1 LNDQAPLGNAYPA
14 EVGRDEQLREELL
27 MLATRA
33 GDSASADRLWSVL
46 DDLEAW
52 PGVRLVGEDGAHAA
66 WLIAQL
72 SDAGLQQ
79 RALEHLEVAV
89 DCGDAPPAH
98 YACLLD
104 RVRMA
109 VGRPQVYGSQVVESD
124 DGELAP
130 WPIENPA
137 GVDDR
142 RARVGLVPLAEHT
155 AMIRA
160 QRRARG

>member
-1 LNDQAPLGNAYPA
+1 LHNLLGVP
-14 EVGRDEQLREELL
+14 RDEQLRAELL
-27 MLATRA
+27 ALGQRA
-33 GDSASADRLWSVL
+33 ADPASADRLWSLL

-52 PGVRLVGEDGAHAA
+52 PGVRLVGDDGAHAA
-66 WLIAQL
+66 WLVAQL
-72 SDAGLQQ
+72 ADTGLQE

-109 VGRPQVYGSQVVESD
+109 SGRPQVFGSQVVEGD

-130 WPIENPA
+130 WPIEDPA

-142 RARVGLVPLAEHT
+142 RARVGLGPLAEHT

-160 QRRARG
+160 QRRDHA

>member
-1 LNDQAPLGNAYPA
+1 VA
-14 EVGRDEQLREELL
+14 RDEQLREVLL
-27 MLATRA
+27 GLATRA
-33 GDSASADRLWSVL
+33 GDAVSADRLWSLL
-46 DDLEAW
+46 DDLEQW
-52 PGVRLVGEDGAHAA
+52 PGVHLVGEDGAEAA

-72 SDAGLQQ
+72 GDLGLQQ

-98 YACLLD
+98 LACLLD

-109 VGRPQVYGSQVVESD
+109 TGRPQVYGSQVIERD

-130 WPIENPA
+130 WPIEEPA

-142 RARVGLVPLAEHT
+142 RARVGLGPLDAHT
-155 AMIRA
+155 EAM
-160 QRRARG
+160 RARRRDGRRVH

>member
-1 LNDQAPLGNAYPA
+1 
-14 EVGRDEQLREELL
+14 VTRDERLREELL
-27 MLATRA
+27 VLATRP
-33 GDSASADRLWSVL
+33 DDPASADRLWTVL

-52 PGVRLVGEDGAHAA
+52 PGVGLVGEDGAHAA

-72 SDAGLQQ
+72 SDSGLQR

-89 DCGDAPPAH
+89 DCGDAPAAH

-109 VGRPQVYGSQVVESD
+109 GGRPQVYGTQIVESD

-130 WPIENPA
+130 WPVEDPDH
-137 GVDDR
+137 VDDR
-142 RARVGLVPLAEHT
+142 RARVGLVPLVEHT

-160 QRRARG
+160 RRPRRA